1 MSLIGSNL
9 SSTGAMPSSPVR
21 SFRLISS
28 ICSCTEMKRVKKK
41 KRNEANLDIRPFYI
55 NEAFVIMGKTLF
67 GKNKFVCL
75 SICLSDQTATT
86 QQQ

>member
-1 MSLIGSNL
+1 MGDFITDAPTRSHIGTLDRYDWVCECEFVCLIGSNL

-55 NEAFVIMGKTLF
+55 NENFD
-67 GKNKFVCL
+67 N
-75 SICLSDQTATT
+75 
-86 QQQ
+86 